1 MLCKLSPFPGHKQ
14 CKKDEFPCRN
24 SRCIA
29 GRFLCNGVNDCGD
42 RSDEDSCQNCTT
54 TGVFSCGKSDICLPA
69 HKLCD
74 GHLDCADGRDED
86 QKMCGIVK
94 PSSQSS
100 GTCEMS
106 EFQCVDG
113 NCILHAWRCDNSP
126 DCFDGSDEVNC
137 GEWHEHFYTYT
148 FDWKS
153 SKRQKCFFLNEKG
166 LSDVV
171 KVPNQFLKSTILM
184 LSFYWGS
191 NKNIFLQL
199 DSSDPASSAGQDQ
212 TIWTPCGAWCEQ
224 PLSWNTCLP
233 NLIKLLQTGFCGWLF
248 YGFFS
253 IHISNAM
260 TL

>member
-86 QKMCGIVK
+86 QKMCGVVK

-153 SKRQKCFFLNEKG
+153 SKRQKCFFKMRKG
-166 LSDVV
+166 FQMLLRFPTS
-171 KVPNQFLKSTILM
+171 FLKAPYWCFHFIGAAIKTYSCNWIPVTQLALQARTK
-184 LSFYWGS
+184 LSGPHVG
-191 NKNIFLQL
+191 L
-199 DSSDPASSAGQDQ
+199 DVNNRWVETHASQ
-212 TIWTPCGAWCEQ
+212 IW
-224 PLSWNTCLP
+224 
-233 NLIKLLQTGFCGWLF
+233 
-248 YGFFS
+248 
-253 IHISNAM
+253 
-260 TL
+260 